1 VLSSIAEGFS
11 NAILEYM
18 GAARPVVATDV
29 GGAREAIRDGVNG
42 FVVPAKN
49 PEAMAARIVE
59 ILSDRDAAVAMGQAG
74 LRIIEENFSLA
85 AQLRRTEEL
94 YERLLSPKTR
104 EAAGAERMR
113 SETL

>member
-1 VLSSIAEGFS
+1 MAE
-11 NAILEYM
+11 
-18 GAARPVVATDV
+18 
-29 GGAREAIRDGVNG
+29 
-42 FVVPAKN
+42 
-49 PEAMAARIVE
+49 RIVE
-59 ILSDRDAAVAMGQAG
+59 ILSDADVAVSMGQAG

-113 SETL
+113 SESYD

>member
-1 VLSSIAEGFS
+1 
-11 NAILEYM
+11 M
-18 GAARPVVATDV
+18 GH
-29 GGAREAIRDGVNG
+29 
-42 FVVPAKN
+42 
-49 PEAMAARIVE
+49 
-59 ILSDRDAAVAMGQAG
+59 AG

-113 SETL
+113 SESYD